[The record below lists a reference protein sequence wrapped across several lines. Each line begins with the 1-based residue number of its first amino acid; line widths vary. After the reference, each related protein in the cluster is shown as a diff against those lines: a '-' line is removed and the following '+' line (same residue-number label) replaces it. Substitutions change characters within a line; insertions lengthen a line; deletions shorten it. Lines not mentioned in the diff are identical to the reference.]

1 MNTTFYSQHLTKTQY
16 EKLLSNWKNI
26 REVEENQELLDTTN
40 RMKMDL
46 RVPIRL
52 KGSIVYMTVKSSI
65 IARED
70 PDSIQLSVV
79 GNVLKPI
86 FVSILS
92 ASPIV
97 LVTALLLNY
106 TLLIILLY
114 PLIALIIYY
123 VYLQK
128 IKSTSKVF
136 VNALLKEI

>member
-1 MNTTFYSQHLTKTQY
+1 MNTAFYSQHLTKKQY

-26 REVEENQELLDTTN
+26 REVEENEELLDTTN

>member
-1 MNTTFYSQHLTKTQY
+1 MNTAFYSQHLTKKQY

>member
-1 MNTTFYSQHLTKTQY
+1 MNTAFYSQHLTKTQY

-26 REVEENQELLDTTN
+26 RKVEENEELLDTTN

-70 PDSIQLSVV
+70 PDSIHLSVV